1 MELEG
6 VAEEMN
12 AALMLEFDLTCLM
25 PCLNEAETIELC
37 IRQAQDSISRLGIS
51 GEVLIADNGSSDGS
65 QDIAR
70 KLGARVVNVEQKGYG
85 AALQNGIASA
95 KGKYVIMGDADGSYT
110 WDKLDNIYAE
120 LLAGSDLVMGNRF
133 AGTIHPGAMPRLNK
147 YVGNP
152 VLSYIGRLFF
162 NITIRDFH
170 CGLRGFH
177 RWKMLKL
184 GISSSGMEFASEM
197 VIKSSLSSLVIS
209 EVPTDL
215 RPDGRSRAPHL
226 RPIPDGWRHLRLM
239 LSYSPKWAMRIP
251 GIFLLLFGVLLSILA
266 LSPFTIWD
274 NVNFGVHTALIG
286 SALMISGVQAIFSS
300 FIGELAISIAIQV
313 KVSSIV
319 ARMQQGEILDKILF
333 LGFALTGLGFIGFL
347 ISFSVW
353 NKSGYGELQ
362 PDQFMKLLL
371 PAVTSVIVG
380 IQVMFSA
387 LLFETLRATKS

>member
-1 MELEG
+1 LELDS
-6 VAEEMN
+6 VAHEVN
-12 AALMLEFDLTCLM
+12 AVLTSEFDLTCLM

-37 IRQAQDSISRLGIS
+37 IRQAQDSIIRLGIS
-51 GEVLIADNGSSDGS
+51 GEVLIADNGSTDGS

-70 KLGARVVNVEQKGYG
+70 ELGARVVNVEQKGYG
-85 AALQNGIASA
+85 AALQHGIASA

-110 WDKLDNIYAE
+110 WDKLDNIYGD

-177 RWKMLKL
+177 RRKMLKL

-197 VIKSSLSSLVIS
+197 VIKSSLSDLVIS

-251 GIFLLLFGVLLSILA
+251 GIFLLFFGALLSILA

-274 NVNFGVHTALIG
+274 QVNFGVHTALIG

-319 ARMQQGEILDKILF
+319 TRMQQGKVLDKILF

-347 ISFSVW
+347 FSFSVW
-353 NKSGYGELQ
+353 NNSGFGELQ

-371 PAVTSVIVG
+371 PAVTFVIVG